1 MIGDEMIT
9 NDYEHA
15 AAMRDIEKLW
25 DSEKGTP
32 DGDRF
37 MELVIAVEEYEKKR
51 WPIRNEKNG

>member
-1 MIGDEMIT
+1 MIT

-15 AAMRDIEKLW
+15 AALRDIEKLW

-37 MELVIAVEEYEKKR
+37 MELIIAVEEYEKKR
-51 WPIRNEKNG
+51 WPIEVEKNE